1 MTLNINEDKFRDN
14 CLAFIICIILLYY
27 SNIGAD
33 IINVNKINF

>member
-1 MTLNINEDKFRDN
+1 MTEYKNGDKFRDN
-14 CLAFIICIILLYY
+14 CYAFIICIILLYY